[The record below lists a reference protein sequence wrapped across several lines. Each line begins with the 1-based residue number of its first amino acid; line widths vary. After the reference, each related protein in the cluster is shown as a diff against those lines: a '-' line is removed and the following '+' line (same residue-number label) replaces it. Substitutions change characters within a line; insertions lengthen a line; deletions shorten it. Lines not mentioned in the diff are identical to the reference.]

1 MEFPAFRRRPGGA
14 SVYGIEGPERMVEY
28 QRIGSRWL
36 RQDLVATA
44 FPEKLLIADLLSGA
58 DGAEP
63 MPPEDWDRVVAEAGD
78 SAEPE
83 GGVEWKEDADLAPL
97 TTFGVPARA
106 RRLFAVHSVAQ
117 VRAVLARRAALDPPP
132 SLLVLGGGS
141 NMLFHADW
149 EGWVM
154 RLELMGRRIEP
165 QPGGGALGIAG
176 AGERWHDWVD
186 WTLGEGWAGLENLS
200 WIPGSVGAAPIQNIG
215 AYGVELKDGFA
226 WLEAVRISDGA
237 LKRFSP
243 AECGFGYRESVFK
256 GPQKDQWIIVRVA
269 FHLRRAAEVPVEELR
284 VEYGALEQELA
295 GLPRQDWTPRAV
307 SEAVIRIRKSKLPDP
322 AVWGNAGSFFKNPV
336 IDAASFADLQA
347 RFPQIAHHLQA
358 DGQVKL
364 AAGWLIEQA
373 GWKGHDRI
381 THGVHDR
388 QALVLVNKGG
398 ATGPQI
404 WELAQDIRKDVLSQ
418 FGVVLEPE
426 VNQIGA
432 TPGSR

>member
-1 MEFPAFRRRPGGA
+1 MAFPVYRRRPGGA

-28 QRIGSRWL
+28 QRLGSRWL

-44 FPEKLLIADLLSGA
+44 YPEKLLIADLLSCS
-58 DGAEP
+58 DGAES
-63 MPPEDWDRVVAEAGD
+63 MSLEEWAAVMAEVG
-78 SAEPE
+78 ERE
-83 GGVEWKEDADLAPL
+83 GGELEWHEDADLAQH

-106 RRLFAVHSVAQ
+106 RQLVSVRSVAQ
-117 VRAVLARRAALDPPP
+117 IRAVLARRASHAPLTP
-132 SLLVLGGGS
+132 LLVLGGGS
-141 NMLFHADW
+141 NMLFHKDW

-154 RLELMGRRIEP
+154 RVEIPGRHIEL

-215 AYGVELKDGFA
+215 AYGVELKDVFA
-226 WLEAVRISDGA
+226 WLEAVRIRDGA
-237 LKRFSP
+237 LQRFVP
-243 AECGFGYRESVFK
+243 EDCGFGYRESVFK
-256 GPQKDQWIIVRVA
+256 GAQKDEWIIVRVA
-269 FHLRRAAEVPVEELR
+269 FHLRRAEDVPVEELR
-284 VEYGALEQELA
+284 VDYGALEQELA
-295 GLPRQDWTPRAV
+295 DLPRSQWTPRAV
-307 SEAVIRIRKSKLPDP
+307 SDAVIRIRKSKLPDP

-336 IDAASFADLQA
+336 IDAAAFAQLHA
-347 RFPQIAHHLQA
+347 RFPHIAHHVQA

-404 WELAQDIRKDVLSQ
+404 WKLAQDIREDVLSQ
-418 FGVVLEPE
+418 LGVVLEPE